1 MAGERFTLADS
12 RPPIPGP
19 SLTLPAR
26 KFWVS
31 ILYGV
36 ELGRREINILTEQGM
51 RFSSSIDVKEKK
63 KKMPDG
69 TSSASYRSSTGFI
82 GAVLLGD
89 KRGSYVEFLRA
100 DARAL
105 DLKITH
111 EAKDLEG
118 I

>member
-1 MAGERFTLADS
+1 MHDA
-12 RPPIPGP
+12 
-19 SLTLPAR
+19 
-26 KFWVS
+26 
-31 ILYGV
+31 
-36 ELGRREINILTEQGM
+36 
-51 RFSSSIDVKEKK
+51 
-63 KKMPDG
+63 
-69 TSSASYRSSTGFI
+69 TSSSYRSFTGFI